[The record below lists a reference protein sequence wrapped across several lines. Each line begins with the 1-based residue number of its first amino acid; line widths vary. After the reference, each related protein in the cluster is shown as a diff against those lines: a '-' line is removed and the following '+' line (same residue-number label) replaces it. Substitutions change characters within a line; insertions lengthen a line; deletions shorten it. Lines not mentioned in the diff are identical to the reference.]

1 MIRLSTDKQSDLSL
15 TNPFDIRRKQPQTQ
29 PPNSIIRP
37 ALSFILR
44 HSFPMGAVISQIFNR
59 RPSLRPGA
67 ESFAVHLE
75 SYDVR
80 NEHNLFTTPK
90 EFQTIRNWSPEILS
104 SLESYTGCA
113 ELIRQAI
120 SNESDQTFKAAWEN
134 VEPCVQKLK
143 EYYNFSQQMND
154 AARDAL
160 LKVAALPKDNHERH
174 NIQYEVGRMV
184 ADAIRFDCTKIKT
197 PSMQNDLSFY
207 RRAISRSS
215 DFPLDSLLAHSHDSA
230 NQLSM
235 FIGRRY
241 PMLETLRDS
250 IVSIK
255 DAPPQPNLDTLSLT
269 MLSFI
274 DGAFALLAKPVR
286 HYLKLIN
293 ELTEKPEGDEL
304 ALVVKYNSKHLNDE
318 STSKTIKAGFN
329 R

>member
-1 MIRLSTDKQSDLSL
+1 
-15 TNPFDIRRKQPQTQ
+15 
-29 PPNSIIRP
+29 
-37 ALSFILR
+37 
-44 HSFPMGAVISQIFNR
+44 MGAVLSQIFNR

-75 SYDVR
+75 SYDGQ

-90 EFQTIRNWSPEILS
+90 EFQTIRNQSPEIIL

-120 SNESDQTFKAAWEN
+120 SNENDQTFKAAWES

-143 EYYNFSQQMND
+143 QYYNFSQQMND

-160 LKVAALPKDNHERH
+160 VKVAALPKDNHERH
-174 NIQYEVGRMV
+174 NIQYEIGRMV

-197 PSMQNDLSFY
+197 PNMQNDLSFY

-215 DFPLDSLLAHSHDSA
+215 DFPLDSLLTHSQDSA

-241 PMLETLRDS
+241 PMFETLRDS
-250 IVSIK
+250 IVSTNDK
-255 DAPPQPNLDTLSLT
+255 PAQPNFDTLSLT

-274 DGAFALLAKPVR
+274 DGAFALLAKPVPAELSSIVLR
-286 HYLKLIN
+286 ALTGFIVLYDHIDIDGSFSKHSPIN
-293 ELTEKPEGDEL
+293 SEGDEL

-318 STSKTIKAGFN
+318 STSKAIKAGFN